1 MSGSTSG
8 STNGSTKLLTVA
20 KIWEIT
26 RRLLYQNRW
35 IYLLL
40 MLWPF
45 GMAAILLVPS
55 PKPEIDDVLSV
66 LHQECLYGLGLV
78 AFTGGALLGNEQ
90 RSRRIAT
97 VLSRAVSRRQYFF
110 ALGSAAWLPLA
121 IYVVSFVVSG
131 TALFAAIDRPLGLLF
146 ALALAELALG
156 MWTAAAAIFFATW
169 LPMMLASTASLGL
182 LALLGFAGYE
192 WPGFAPARLFF
203 TLSQGD
209 LEGVARLLHHPG
221 GFLLIVLGAAL
232 LFAAG
237 TAIFERRDLK
247 LKSD

>member
-1 MSGSTSG
+1 MKNWTTSK
-8 STNGSTKLLTVA
+8 TWQIA
-20 KIWEIT
+20 

-35 IYLLL
+35 IYLFL

-45 GMAAILLVPS
+45 AMAAILLVPAAR
-55 PKPEIDDVLSV
+55 PETDDVLSI

-78 AFTGGALLGNEQ
+78 AFTGSALLGNEQ
-90 RSRRIAT
+90 RSRRIAS

-110 ALGSAAWLPLA
+110 ALVSAAWLPLA
-121 IYVVSFVVSG
+121 LYVVSFLLSG
-131 TALFAAIDRPLGLLF
+131 TALFASIDRPLTLLF
-146 ALALAELALG
+146 ALALAQLVLG
-156 MWTAAAAIFFATW
+156 MWTAAAALFFATW

-182 LALLGFAGYE
+182 LALLGLLGYV
-192 WPGFAPARLFF
+192 WPGFAPARLLF

-209 LEGVARLLHHPG
+209 LDEAARILHQPG

-237 TAIFERRDLK
+237 TAIFERRDLR

>member
-1 MSGSTSG
+1 MNSGMS
-8 STNGSTKLLTVA
+8 KVWL
-20 KIWEIT
+20 IT

-35 IYLLL
+35 IYLFL

-45 GMAAILLVPS
+45 GLAAILVVPAA
-55 PKPEIDDVLSV
+55 KPDIDDVLSV

-78 AFTGGALLGNEQ
+78 AFTGSALLGNEQ

-110 ALGSAAWLPLA
+110 ALASAAWLPLA
-121 IYVVSFVVSG
+121 FYVVSFVVSG
-131 TALFAAIDRPLGLLF
+131 TMLFAAIDRPWVLLF
-146 ALALAELALG
+146 VLALAQLVLG
-156 MWTAAAAIFFATW
+156 VWTAAAALFFSTW

-192 WPGFAPARLFF
+192 WPGFAPARLLFVM
-203 TLSQGD
+203 TQGD
-209 LEGVARLLHHPG
+209 LGAAARLLRDPG
-221 GFLLIVLGAAL
+221 GFILIILGAGI

-237 TAIFERRDLK
+237 TAIFERRDLG

>member
-1 MSGSTSG
+1 MNSVMS
-8 STNGSTKLLTVA
+8 
-20 KIWEIT
+20 KIWLIT

-35 IYLLL
+35 IYLFL

-45 GMAAILLVPS
+45 GLAAILVVPAA
-55 PKPEIDDVLSV
+55 KPEIDDVLSV

-78 AFTGGALLGNEQ
+78 AFTGSALLGNEQ

-110 ALGSAAWLPLA
+110 ALASAAWLPLVL
-121 IYVVSFVVSG
+121 YVVSFVVSG
-131 TALFAAIDRPLGLLF
+131 TMLFAAIHRPWALLF
-146 ALALAELALG
+146 ALALAQLVVG
-156 MWTAAAAIFFATW
+156 MWTAAAALFFSTW

-182 LALLGFAGYE
+182 LAVLGLAGYE
-192 WPGFAPARLFF
+192 WPGFAPARLLFVM
-203 TLSQGD
+203 TQGD
-209 LEGVARLLHHPG
+209 LGAVARLLRDPG
-221 GFLLIVLGAAL
+221 GFILIILGAGI

-237 TAIFERRDLK
+237 TAIFERRDLG

>member
-1 MSGSTSG
+1 MTASLG
-8 STNGSTKLLTVA
+8 

-35 IYLLL
+35 IYLFL

-45 GMAAILLVPS
+45 AMAAILLVPS
-55 PKPEIDDVLSV
+55 AKPETGDVLSL

-78 AFTGGALLGNEQ
+78 AFTGSALLGNEQ
-90 RSRRIAT
+90 RSRRTGA

-110 ALGSAAWLPLA
+110 ALVSAAWLPLA
-121 IYVVSFVVSG
+121 LYVLSFLVSG
-131 TALFAAIDRPLGLLF
+131 SVLFAAIDRPPALLLS
-146 ALALAELALG
+146 LALVELALG
-156 MWTAAAAIFFATW
+156 LWTAAAALFFSTW

-182 LALLGFAGYE
+182 LALLGVAGYK
-192 WPGFAPARLFF
+192 WPGVAPARLLF

-209 LEGVARLLHHPG
+209 LVGAARFLHRPG
-221 GFLLIVLGAAL
+221 GLLLILLAAAL

-237 TAIFERRDLK
+237 NAVFERLDLR

>member
-1 MSGSTSG
+1 MKSWF
-8 STNGSTKLLTVA
+8 
-20 KIWEIT
+20 KIWQIT

-45 GMAAILLVPS
+45 GMAAILLAPAA
-55 PKPEIDDVLSV
+55 KPETDDVLSI
-66 LHQECLYGLGLV
+66 LHQECLYGLALV
-78 AFTGGALLGNEQ
+78 AFTGSALLGNEQ
-90 RSRRIAT
+90 RSRRVAT

-110 ALGSAAWLPLA
+110 ALATAAWLPLA

-131 TALFAAIDRPLGLLF
+131 TALLGPIHRPLPLLL
-146 ALALAELALG
+146 ALALAQLVLG
-156 MWTAAAAIFFATW
+156 LWTAAAALFFSTW

-182 LALLGFAGYE
+182 LALLGLAGYQ
-192 WPGFAPARLFF
+192 WPSFAPARLLF
-203 TLSQGD
+203 TLTQGD
-209 LEGVARLLHHPG
+209 LEATARLLGDPS
-221 GFLLIVLGAAL
+221 GFILIVLGAAV

-237 TAIFERRDLK
+237 TAIFERRDLG

>member
-1 MSGSTSG
+1 MERP
-8 STNGSTKLLTVA
+8 V

-35 IYLLL
+35 LYLLL

-45 GMAAILLVPS
+45 GMAAILLVS
-55 PKPEIDDVLSV
+55 AGKPETDDVLSI

-78 AFTGGALLGNEQ
+78 AFTGSALLGNEQ

-110 ALGSAAWLPLA
+110 AMVSAAWIPLA
-121 IYVVSFVVSG
+121 LYVVSFVVSG
-131 TALFAAIDRPLGLLF
+131 VALFGSIEGSFSLLF
-146 ALALAELALG
+146 ALALAQLVLG
-156 MWTAAAAIFFATW
+156 MWTATAALFFATW

-182 LALLGFAGYE
+182 LALLGLAGYQ
-192 WPGFAPARLFF
+192 WPDIAPARLLF
-203 TLSQGD
+203 TLTQGD
-209 LEGVARLLHHPG
+209 LDASARLLRHPS
-221 GFLLIVLGAAL
+221 GFLLIVVGAAL

-237 TAIFERRDLK
+237 STIFERRDLR